1 MLGDKHIRKNH
12 YKGTSTKKRVKIL
25 QRFIFCFEIVPV
37 VAMLTVMS
45 FVFILTHDFITQ
57 CDYFKADNVVVK
69 GGHRLSKQ
77 QILEQ
82 ANINKGINILSVN
95 LSMIRNR
102 LLAHSWI
109 TEAEVRR
116 ELPDIITIGIKEHEP
131 LAILDLGRRFLINVN
146 GEVFKEWTA
155 SDPDVLTIVSGLQF
169 SDLNVFGEPRS
180 TSFNAVM
187 EVLRFGQD
195 PDSILPNARVRRIR
209 VDRQTGL
216 TLYAFDRAKAIKLGY
231 HDYPDKYERLEGV
244 LFYLKKK
251 KCFPDFNSIDLNHL
265 DRIVVNLV
273 KDKSP
278 AGDYKKV

>member
-1 MLGDKHIRKNH
+1 LGNNQIRKNC

-25 QRFIFCFEIVPV
+25 QRFVFCFEILAAVGI
-37 VAMLTVMS
+37 LTVMS
-45 FVFILTHDFITQ
+45 FVFILAHDFITQ
-57 CDYFKADNVVVK
+57 CDYFRADNIVIK
-69 GGHRLSKQ
+69 GAHRLSKQ
-77 QILEQ
+77 HILEQ
-82 ANINKGINILSVN
+82 ANINKGTNILSVN
-95 LSMIRNR
+95 LSIIRNR

-109 TEAEVRR
+109 AETEVRR

-155 SDPDVLTIVSGLQF
+155 SDPDVLPIVSGLQF
-169 SDLNVFGEPRS
+169 SDLNVSAEPRS

-187 EVLRFGQD
+187 EVLRLGRES
-195 PDSILPNARVRRIR
+195 DSILPNRRIRKIR

-216 TLYAFDRAKAIKLGY
+216 TLYAFDRVRVIKLGY
-231 HDYPDKYERLEGV
+231 HDYPDKYERLESV

-251 KCFPDFNSIDLNHL
+251 RCFPDFNSIDLNHL

-273 KDKSP
+273 NDESS
-278 AGDYKKV
+278 AGDHQEV

>member
-1 MLGDKHIRKNH
+1 LGNKHIRKNY
-12 YKGTSTKKRVKIL
+12 YKGISTKRRVKIL
-25 QRFIFCFEIVPV
+25 QRFIFCFEVLAV
-37 VAMLTVMS
+37 VAILTVMS

-57 CDYFKADNVVVK
+57 CDYFRADNIVIR
-69 GGHRLSKQ
+69 GAHRLSKQ

-95 LSMIRNR
+95 LSIIRNT
-102 LLAHSWI
+102 LLADSWI
-109 TEAEVRR
+109 AEAEVRR
-116 ELPDIITIGIKEHEP
+116 ELPDIITIRIKEHEP

-155 SDPDVLTIVSGLQF
+155 SDPDVLPIVSGLQF
-169 SDLNVFGEPRS
+169 SDLNVSGEPRS

-187 EVLRFGQD
+187 EVLRLGRE
-195 PDSILPNARVRRIR
+195 PDSILPNGRIKKIR
-209 VDRQTGL
+209 VDRQIGI
-216 TLYAFDRAKAIKLGY
+216 TLYAFDRARVIKLGY
-231 HDYPDKYERLEGV
+231 YDYPDKYERLESV

-273 KDKSP
+273 KDESS
-278 AGDYKKV
+278 AGDHKEV